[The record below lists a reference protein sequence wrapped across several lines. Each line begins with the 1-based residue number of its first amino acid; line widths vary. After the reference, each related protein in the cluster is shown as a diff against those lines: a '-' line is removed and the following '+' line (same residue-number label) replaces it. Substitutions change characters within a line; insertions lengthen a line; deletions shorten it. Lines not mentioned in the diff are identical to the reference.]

1 MLDWLSLILLFCSL
15 VSLALFIFILRFAV
29 KTEMVITTT
38 IFTFIVTA
46 GLFSWTMLS
55 ASGAYVDLWYR
66 VAYLCAILMFPI
78 LIILFLQ
85 RAGSTSFLVT
95 KASGRAILFG
105 PFVAQLLAHYL
116 LPEDLAELS
125 DFVFL
130 IAWLA
135 ITLHVWKI
143 LFTKMQEASSMIR
156 KNQMEF
162 MLSSFFVAILY
173 NLILIFNLLFPTD
186 VAEFSLLYS
195 LGVVGALMITI
206 RGLVRYQVVIGTELL
221 VRNSLILMLTS
232 LICVNTFVLA
242 QLTVIEL
249 LEPLETTTQLSIST
263 LLVIIIVLSIN
274 PINRLSAV
282 IVEKISPQ
290 LKWQESNI
298 KEIFVLHSSGLVIA
312 HTSLDV
318 KTGEIDRDMVGGML
332 TAIQNFVQEAFHE
345 SEMESLKS
353 LNMGKLRMLIEAK
366 GDVVVAVLFTG
377 HEAMELR
384 KDLHWMLD
392 ELDHR
397 FGEVLHIWKGDKSS
411 VLGVQK
417 WIEKVL
423 RSTERG
429 WSKNKEINNLMSYRQ

>member
-1 MLDWLSLILLFCSL
+1 MLSLLSLILLFCSL
-15 VSLALFIFILRFAV
+15 VSLALFIFIIRFAV

-38 IFTFIVTA
+38 IFTFIVTV

-55 ASGAYVDLWYR
+55 ASGAYIELWYR

-85 RAGSTSFLVT
+85 RAGSTSFLVV
-95 KASGRAILFG
+95 KASGRAMLFS
-105 PFVAQLLAHYL
+105 PFVVQLLAHYL

-130 IAWLA
+130 IVWLA

-143 LFTKMQEASSMIR
+143 LFTKMQESSSKIK

-162 MLSSFFVAILY
+162 MLSSFFVAMLY
-173 NLILIFNLLFPTD
+173 NLILIFNLLFPAKT
-186 VAEFSLLYS
+186 VEFSLLYS
-195 LGVVGALMITI
+195 IGVVGALMITI

-221 VRNSLILMLTS
+221 IRNSLILLLTS
-232 LICVNTFVLA
+232 LICVNAFVLVE
-242 QLTVIEL
+242 LTVIEFM
-249 LEPLETTTQLSIST
+249 EPLETITLLSIST

-274 PINRLSAV
+274 SINKLSTI

-298 KEIFVLHSSGLVIA
+298 REIFVLHSSGLVIA
-312 HTSLDV
+312 HASLDENM
-318 KTGEIDRDMVGGML
+318 GEIDRDMVGGML
-332 TAIQNFVQEAFHE
+332 TAIQNFVQEAFHV
-345 SEMESLKS
+345 SEMDSLKS

-366 GDVVVAVLFTG
+366 GEVVVAVLFTG

-384 KDLHWMLD
+384 KDLLWMLD
-392 ELDHR
+392 ELDKR
-397 FGEVLHIWKGDKSS
+397 FGEVIHAWKGDKSS
-411 VLGVQK
+411 VLAVQK
-417 WIEKVL
+417 WVEKVL
-423 RSTERG
+423 RSTGRG
-429 WSKNKEINNLMSYRQ
+429 WS